1 MPSSKA
7 TRSHPYER
15 FIPREE
21 VVEVSAWEFEPMDG
35 SERAGKR
42 TGLHHNEAD
51 QAAAPPNAEQLEAL
65 REQAYNEGFRQGQ
78 LAGAQET
85 RQQLEA
91 PLKQQARE
99 HAARMA
105 AMLDAGQHQ
114 MAALEQQLA
123 DQLLELACDLAR
135 QVVRRELDQ
144 PLEPLRAAVHEALAM
159 AVEDSLPA
167 TLRLNPADL
176 SLLQD
181 HMGEALGAQ
190 RVKLVPDAALAPG
203 GCVVESAIGAV
214 DATVEKRWERSVAN
228 LGLQVPWTTPATE
241 AARKRRATD
250 LAQEDAP
257 TEPGDG

>member
-35 SERAGKR
+35 STRAGKR
-42 TGLHHNEAD
+42 AGLHHEAED
-51 QAAAPPNAEQLEAL
+51 EDTAALNAEQLEAL
-65 REQAYNEGFRQGQ
+65 REQAYNDGFRQGQ
-78 LAGAQET
+78 LAGAEET

-91 PLKQQARE
+91 PLRQQAKE

-105 AMLDAGQHQ
+105 AMLEAGQQQ

-144 PLEPLRAAVHEALAM
+144 PLEPLRAVVHEALAM
-159 AVEDSLPA
+159 AVQDSLPA
-167 TLRLNPADL
+167 MLRLNPADL

-190 RVKLVPDAALAPG
+190 KVKLVPDAALSPG

-228 LGLQVPWTTPATE
+228 LGLQVPWSTPATE

-250 LAQEDAP
+250 LAQEDTQA
-257 TEPGDG
+257 EPRDG

>member
-21 VVEVSAWEFEPMDG
+21 VMEVSAWEFEPMDG
-35 SERAGKR
+35 SARAGKR
-42 TGLHHNEAD
+42 TGLHHDEPD
-51 QAAAPPNAEQLEAL
+51 DTTAPPNAEQLEAL

-91 PLKQQARE
+91 PLKQQAKE

-105 AMLDAGQHQ
+105 AMLEAGQQQ
-114 MAALEQQLA
+114 MNALEQQLA

-144 PLEPLRAAVHEALAM
+144 PLEPLRAVVHEALAM
-159 AVEDSLPA
+159 AVQDGLPA
-167 TLRLNPADL
+167 TLRLNPGDL
-176 SLLQD
+176 SLVQD

-190 RVKLVPDAALAPG
+190 KVKLVADAALAPG

-257 TEPGDG
+257 KEPGNA

>member
-35 SERAGKR
+35 SARPGTR
-42 TGLHHNEAD
+42 SGLHHDHTDETPEPPD
-51 QAAAPPNAEQLEAL
+51 AAQLEAL

-85 RQQLEA
+85 HQQLEA

-105 AMLDAGQHQ
+105 AMLEAGQQQ

-159 AVEDSLPA
+159 AVEDGQPA
-167 TLRLNPADL
+167 ALRLNPADL

-181 HMGEALGAQ
+181 HMGEALAAQ
-190 RVKLVPDAALAPG
+190 KVKLVPDAALTPG

-214 DATVEKRWERSVAN
+214 DASVEKRWERSVAN
-228 LGLQVPWTTPATE
+228 LGLQVPWSTPATE

-250 LAQEDAP
+250 LAQADA
-257 TEPGDG
+257 TAEPNDG